1 MLFFKFQLKIGFL
14 KPNSIAK
21 VVVGYVT
28 EVNNDPDTNSIR
40 FFMPTTVAPRYVPGS
55 ETDQRSTDLAGM
67 SHSADPPAPLSIKV
81 VAAIQGGIKAV
92 RSLSHHKIRVES
104 RGPIPERIGWT
115 KAVVTL
121 VDHVTEMDRDF
132 VLLVHRRKPWC
143 NPGFTQRLFVKIKY
157 LRRYLA
163 GLGCIPKKNNNF
175 V

>member
-132 VLLVHRRKPWC
+132 VLLVHRRKP
-143 NPGFTQRLFVKIKY
+143 
-157 LRRYLA
+157 
-163 GLGCIPKKNNNF
+163 
-175 V
+175 